1 MINLHVM
8 FTDDEPDIREIIDM
22 SLALDP
28 LFVLR
33 GCASGGEALTTALEW
48 RPDLILLDVMMPVMD
63 GPATLTRLRQNRST
77 ATIPVVFMTARTQTR
92 EVAEFKSLGAA
103 GVIAKPFDPMALAS
117 EVRHFVPSE
126 GPLLPV
132 RADFLRR
139 LEADARALA
148 CCRSRLAQPSPE
160 PTLERIQNIAHALA
174 GASGV
179 YGFAGIGCESTALAE
194 AADRTRHGRGAIT
207 DVEQALDRVMA
218 RIEPNQA

>member
-63 GPATLTRLRQNRST
+63 GPATLSRLRQKRST
-77 ATIPVVFMTARTQTR
+77 AQIPVVFMTARTQTR
-92 EVAEFKSLGAA
+92 EVEQFKALGAA

-117 EVRHFVPSE
+117 EVRHFVPVE
-126 GPLLPV
+126 GAVVTGARGVSTPARGGCRRAWLLPV
-132 RADFLRR
+132 STGA
-139 LEADARALA
+139 AV
-148 CCRSRLAQPSPE
+148 
-160 PTLERIQNIAHALA
+160 A
-174 GASGV
+174 GA
-179 YGFAGIGCESTALAE
+179 
-194 AADRTRHGRGAIT
+194 RTGAHPEHRACARGRQRSVRICRHRLRIDGA
-207 DVEQALDRVMA
+207 R
-218 RIEPNQA
+218 